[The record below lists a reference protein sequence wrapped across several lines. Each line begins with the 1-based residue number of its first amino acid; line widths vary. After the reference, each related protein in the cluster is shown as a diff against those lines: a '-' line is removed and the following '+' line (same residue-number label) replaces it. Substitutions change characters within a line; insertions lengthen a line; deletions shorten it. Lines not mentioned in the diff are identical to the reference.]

1 MANGSKDDAPLT
13 EREVFYFRTSYRNRV
28 YQSVMA
34 YFAACAERDG
44 LTKARIA
51 ALLQRDPASIT
62 RWLSGPGNWTLD
74 TVSDLLLAMNA
85 EMSNEV
91 IPFADQST
99 TTVHSAT
106 SNIQTGSFGPAA
118 VTSTDTRR
126 LRAVR

>member
-1 MANGSKDDAPLT
+1 MANGLKDNAPLD
-13 EREVFYFRTSYRNRV
+13 EREIFYFRASYRDRV

-51 ALLQRDPASIT
+51 SLLQRDPASIT

-74 TVSDLLLAMNA
+74 TVSDLLLAMDA

-91 IPFADQST
+91 IPFNDPVIPASE
-99 TTVHSAT
+99 SA
-106 SNIQTGSFGPAA
+106 
-118 VTSTDTRR
+118 
-126 LRAVR
+126 